1 VRAFFTLAIL
11 AANFLPAQDV
21 PSGPTQLIVTY
32 RCPPP
37 RRAAFRQYMT
47 EYGIQRFDR
56 WKQDGTLKDYKF
68 LFNWYIDVETWDAI
82 AILNF
87 STYGAIAKWK
97 DIEKTSPGGLSRDAL
112 DMAWP
117 LTSYSSDLVAHEG
130 MDIPVEPV
138 RSVFF
143 ILSFDGSTWRDAAV
157 AQAKAF
163 LKDGS
168 LSSYS
173 AYANR
178 YTGGKRWRGMLVL
191 EFKDM
196 DAFARFK
203 GVGPNSSGER
213 EPVIADSIGH

>member
-11 AANFLPAQDV
+11 AATCLPAQDGQ
-21 PSGPTQLIVTY
+21 SGPTQLIVTY

-68 LFNWYIDVETWDAI
+68 LFNWYIDVDTWDAM

-87 STYGAIAKWK
+87 PTYAAVAKWK

-130 MDIPVEPV
+130 SDIPVEPV

-143 ILSFDGSTWRDAAV
+143 ILSYDGQTWRDAAV

-168 LSSYS
+168 ISSYS
-173 AYANR
+173 AYGNR
-178 YTGGKRWRGMLVL
+178 YTGGKRWRGMLLL

-203 GVGPNSSGER
+203 GSSSPSGER